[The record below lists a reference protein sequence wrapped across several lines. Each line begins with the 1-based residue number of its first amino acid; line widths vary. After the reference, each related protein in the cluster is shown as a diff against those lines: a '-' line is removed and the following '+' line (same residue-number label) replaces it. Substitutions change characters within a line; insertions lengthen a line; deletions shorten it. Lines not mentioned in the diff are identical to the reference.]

1 MPWRET
7 NAVSNRLEFVRLA
20 SQPGANKRELCR
32 RFEISP
38 KTGYKWLSRHKVA
51 DEVVSLQDRSRRP
64 LRCEQRSAP
73 ELEQA
78 VVQLRR
84 QHPAWGGR
92 KIARRLL
99 DLGQASVA
107 PSTVTSILHR
117 HGLIRAEDSE
127 QAAPIQRFEHAQP
140 NALWQ
145 MDFKGTFATLA
156 GACYAL
162 TMLDDHS
169 RFNLALSANAR
180 TTTAHVQPQLQG
192 VFEQY
197 GMPSR
202 INVDNGPPWG
212 APGAVEHSL
221 TDMGVWLIRNGITLS
236 HSRPRHPQT
245 NGKIERFHRTLKREL
260 LSQQSFADHAQVQRH
275 FDRWRSVYNLQRPH
289 EALRMQTPVQ
299 RYRSSPFSFPPRL
312 PSIEY
317 PHGDTVVT
325 VVANGV
331 FKFNARTFRTSR
343 ALRGLSVALRPR
355 RDVDG
360 CVDLF
365 FCHQRLATL
374 DLRDK
379 PVET

>member
-1 MPWRET
+1 M

-32 RFEISP
+32 RHEISP
-38 KTGYKWLSRHKVA
+38 KTGYKWLARHA
-51 DEVVSLQDRSRRP
+51 CGEGEEASLQDRSRRP

-78 VVQLRR
+78 VVRLREEHR
-84 QHPAWGGR
+84 AWGGR

-99 DLGQASVA
+99 DLGGPSVA

-117 HGLIRAEDSE
+117 HGLIHPEDTE

-145 MDFKGTFATLA
+145 MDFKGTFATQA
-156 GACYAL
+156 GPCYAL

-169 RFNLALSANAR
+169 RFNLALAANAR
-180 TTTAHVQPQLQG
+180 TTTAHVQPQLQA

-221 TDMGVWLIRNGITLS
+221 TDLGVWLIRNGITLS
-236 HSRPRHPQT
+236 HSRPYHPQT
-245 NGKIERFHRTLKREL
+245 NGKIERFHRTLDKEL
-260 LSQQSFADHAQVQRH
+260 LSQHQFVDHPQVQRH
-275 FDRWRSVYNLQRPH
+275 FDRWRPIYNLQRPH
-289 EALRMQTPVQ
+289 EALGMQTPVQ
-299 RYRSSPFSFPPRL
+299 RYRPSPFSFPRRL

-317 PHGDTVVT
+317 LRGDTVVT

-331 FKFNARTFRTSR
+331 FKFNARTFKTSR
-343 ALRGLSVALRPR
+343 ALRGLPVALRPR
-355 RDVDG
+355 RDTDG

-374 DLRDK
+374 DLRDQ